1 MLNKLYEIQDAIDNA
16 WHKVVLSVAS
26 YDAKVMVQEMYNDP
40 DSEYYHC
47 ESFTD
52 LSNRFTNDEVIQEAV
67 VIDIGRAVKE
77 NKITN
82 NDIEKIAKYISDSYG
97 GLAIFKSDKNIAKM
111 LINTYNL
118 QQSLHINQNQTIP
131 IEHPN
136 PDPKRIQNN
145 IQINEYKMFCC
156 NTLITKIDQNISKGG
171 SKFVYSIIDD
181 SKGRTS
187 SNSKAI
193 EVCFSIN
200 IPYNLCEKIDQIKA
214 LSMLIDIDKKLSNN
228 GDVTEEME
236 NNFNFIKNAL
246 SIPKVQFSKDI
257 VKNILTT
264 YTISSQ
270 YLKNALVGFHI
281 PKFTIYNNNSTTGNK
296 IVQRNKQLYDKLNAL
311 ALSKNMTSLMTSGR
325 NKNENSIND
334 IHHFFLIK

>member
-1 MLNKLYEIQDAIDNA
+1 MLNEIYKIQDAIDNA

-67 VIDIGRAVKE
+67 VIDIGKAVKD
-77 NKITN
+77 NKITT

-97 GLAIFKSDKNIAKM
+97 GISLFKSDKTIAKM

-118 QQSLHINQNQTIP
+118 QQSLHIKQNQIIP

-136 PDPKRIQNN
+136 PDPKRLQNN

-156 NTLITKIDQNISKGG
+156 NTLITKLDRNE
-171 SKFVYSIIDD
+171 SKFDYSIIDD

-193 EVCFSIN
+193 EVCFAIK
-200 IPYNLCEKIDQIKA
+200 IPYSLCEKIDQIKA
-214 LSMLIDIDKKLSNN
+214 LSMLIDIDKNLSKN
-228 GDVTEEME
+228 DTITKEMQ
-236 NNFNFIKNAL
+236 NDFNFIKNTL
-246 SIPKVQFSKDI
+246 SLPKVQFSKNI

-264 YTISSQ
+264 YTLSSQ

-281 PKFTIYNNNSTTGNK
+281 PKFTIYNNNSTTGNN

-311 ALSKNMTSLMTSGR
+311 GSSKNMTSLMTSGR
-325 NKNENSIND
+325 NKNEDSIND